1 MRLMTGYMI
10 YDLLIELFTPET
22 LNYEVLFHH
31 IVGLVSRTRAAPI
44 TPPCLWAPTL
54 TVWSACSSSM

>member
-22 LNYEVLFHH
+22 LNLEVLFHH
-31 IVGLVSRTRAAPI
+31 IVGLVSRPAP
-44 TPPCLWAPTL
+44 APSPRPAFGRL
-54 TVWSACSSSM
+54 H